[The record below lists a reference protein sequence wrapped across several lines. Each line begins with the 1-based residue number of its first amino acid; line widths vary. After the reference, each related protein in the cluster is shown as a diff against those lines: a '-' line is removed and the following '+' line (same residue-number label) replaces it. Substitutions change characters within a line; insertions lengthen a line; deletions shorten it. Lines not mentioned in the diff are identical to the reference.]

1 MSIIKL
7 NNITKIYGQNL
18 VLNNVS
24 MEIDE
29 GEIYGF
35 VGANGAGKTTIIRII
50 NGLVRP
56 NSGTYSLFDID
67 SKDKRIYECRKKI
80 GTIVETPFFYP
91 NLNKYENI
99 KMQETLLG
107 IEDPDKEIMNDILDI
122 VGLGTADPNLPASKY
137 SLGMKQ
143 RLGIAMALVGDKK
156 LIILDEPLNGVDPE
170 GIVEIRNLILKLNQE
185 RNITFLISSHI
196 LSELALIATKVGI
209 ISRGNILAE
218 VSKEE
223 LDKETK
229 KSIII
234 TTTDNAKAF
243 TILQEIITSE
253 NLDYFNEKITIS
265 GVKDQSEIIMK
276 LASNNISLTS
286 IEIKE
291 GSLEDYYLKLIGG
304 NR

>member
-196 LSELALIATKVGI
+196 LSE
-209 ISRGNILAE
+209 